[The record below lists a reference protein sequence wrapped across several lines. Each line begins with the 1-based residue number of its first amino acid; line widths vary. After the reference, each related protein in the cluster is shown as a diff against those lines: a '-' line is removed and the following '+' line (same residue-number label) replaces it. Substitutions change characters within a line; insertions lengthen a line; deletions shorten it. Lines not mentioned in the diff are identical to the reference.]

1 MVQANVRGRD
11 EEGLGV
17 VRLSIRLECKQKRS
31 NHSGPAANSQLD
43 SGTCYRLL
51 PRNLPRM
58 PRNASNWDDILEVAT
73 VTDVGMRRSNNQ
85 DSYVVLLA
93 ADESAWENRGHMFVV
108 ADGMGA
114 HAAGELA
121 SRLAAD
127 GITHHY
133 YKYPKL
139 SPPEAIARAVH
150 DTNDEIHRR
159 GEANSEFHNMGT
171 TCSCLLLL
179 PQGALVAHV
188 GDSRVYRLRGH
199 RLHQLTFDHSL
210 VWEMRAAG
218 QIKGSGAGIPKNV
231 ITRSLGP
238 NATVKPDVEGPFR
251 VEVGDKFLICS
262 DGVMARVEDHEIG
275 QVLAAL
281 PTQEAADFLVDLA
294 NVRGGPDNSTII
306 VTQIVREL
314 DASNQRVEP
323 LVVGGEM
330 KPEAKIHPAFWFVLL
345 ASLLVCAGLSI
356 SKQWI
361 ACTVSGVIAS
371 ITAIYIAYERLSTRS
386 SDGGIALS
394 EGRRLGQAPYLD
406 IECAPRTTT
415 VTALIETLE
424 SQVSMQTDVS
434 PGTKKDRVIACLS
447 EAKEKSRKSEFTDAI
462 QMAHVA
468 MRIMLGKH

>member
-1 MVQANVRGRD
+1 
-11 EEGLGV
+11 
-17 VRLSIRLECKQKRS
+17 
-31 NHSGPAANSQLD
+31 
-43 SGTCYRLL
+43 
-51 PRNLPRM
+51 M
-58 PRNASNWDDILEVAT
+58 PRNASNWDDSLEVAA

-85 DSYVVLLA
+85 DAYVVLLA
-93 ADESAWENRGHMFVV
+93 ADDSAWEKRGHMFVV

-133 YKYPKL
+133 YKYPQL
-139 SPPEAIARAVH
+139 SPPEAIARAVL

-188 GDSRVYRLRGH
+188 GDSRVYRLRH
-199 RLHQLTFDHSL
+199 NRLHQLTFDHSL

-238 NATVKPDVEGPFR
+238 NPNVKPDVEGPFR
-251 VEVGDKFLICS
+251 VQVGDKFLVCS
-262 DGVMARVEDHEIG
+262 DGVMARVEDDEIG
-275 QVLAAL
+275 IVLSAL
-281 PTQEAADFLVDLA
+281 STHDAADFLVDLA

-306 VTQIVREL
+306 VTQVLREMG
-314 DASNQRVEP
+314 DSSQRIAP
-323 LVVGGEM
+323 LVVGAEM
-330 KPEAKIHPAFWFVLL
+330 KPEAKIHPAVWFLLL
-345 ASLLVCAGLSI
+345 ASMLVCAGLLI

-361 ACTVSGVIAS
+361 PAGAAGVVTLAAAIFIAFQ
-371 ITAIYIAYERLSTRS
+371 RLGTRMA
-386 SDGGIALS
+386 DGGVALS
-394 EGRRLGQAPYLD
+394 DGRRLGQAPYLD
-406 IECAPRTTT
+406 IDCSPKAAT

-434 PGTKKDRVIACLS
+434 PGTKKDRVVACLT
-447 EAKEKSRKSEFTDAI
+447 EAREKSKSGEFTDAI

-468 MRIMLGKH
+468 VRIMLGKK